1 MNNARRKKLNTIL
14 EQIVEIHNALEE
26 IKDEEQEYFEN
37 IPENLQSSERYE
49 KAENAVAALEDA
61 LAMFDDIADNID
73 TALE

>member
-14 EQIVEIHNALEE
+14 EKIVEIHNALEE